1 MRLTAGSKIEFLLL
15 SSPAHLGFSLL
26 SPTVVLSP
34 LLRHLYQNA
43 TRIQH
48 RINPK
53 MKHGT
58 VMNTQ
63 GNGVVFVGN
72 VMLGLP
78 GFMPNFM
85 PGVPLCVTIGEYPI
99 ALVIVSVALSV
110 NRVAMEVMAEVALKV
125 CALFIEDPGCAR
137 R

>member
-1 MRLTAGSKIEFLLL
+1 
-15 SSPAHLGFSLL
+15 
-26 SPTVVLSP
+26 
-34 LLRHLYQNA
+34 
-43 TRIQH
+43 
-48 RINPK
+48 

-63 GNGVVFVGN
+63 GNGVVFAGK

-78 GFMPNFM
+78 GFMPDFM
-85 PGVPLCVTIGEYPI
+85 PGVPLCGGYPI
-99 ALVIVSVALSV
+99 ALVIASVALSV
-110 NRVAMEVMAEVALKV
+110 NRVAIEVMAEVALKV